1 LNASSPNAWAKASTY
16 SIGDGIVG
24 LSEAMEMTRRF
35 LQLRLVLLEEELQ
48 IARHQTGKNSG
59 VIHSG
64 VYYKPGSLKA
74 HMCVSV
80 RFQEQ
85 HITRLQRPVTC
96 SYRVH
101 SNRARNRGSGAAK
114 LRLKH
119 AVKFD
124 QPSFLQLKGKRSKSK
139 KYTSGSVVQ
148 LCTTPGA

>member
-85 HITRLQRPVTC
+85 HITRLQVPSPAATA
-96 SYRVH
+96 SIPIG
-101 SNRARNRGSGAAK
+101 RGIVDLA
-114 LRLKH
+114 
-119 AVKFD
+119 
-124 QPSFLQLKGKRSKSK
+124 QQSFGLSMQ
-139 KYTSGSVVQ
+139 
-148 LCTTPGA
+148 